1 MTTPPV
7 PLPVHG
13 SDTPGPPYQVSRRQA
28 IQWVL
33 AVTAAAAMPKNSFGG
48 LLPSKLPEGYGFDPN
63 LVKGYKPG
71 AFWPLTFN
79 SGQKETATALADVI
93 IPKDDLGPAA
103 SAVGVPAYLDEWVSA
118 PYEPQQKDRALILE
132 GLAWIEGESQKRF
145 KKGFAHLTESQQHA
159 ICDDIAYL
167 PNTKSQYRQQAIFF
181 DRFRSLT
188 ASAYYATPE
197 GWKAIGYEG
206 NVILQKFDGP
216 PPAVLAKLDV
226 TQTVA

>member
-1 MTTPPV
+1 MSSTT
-7 PLPVHG
+7 PLPVQG
-13 SDTPGPPYQVSRRQA
+13 DETPGQVSRRQA

-33 AVTAAAAMPKNSFGG
+33 AVTAAAALPRGTFGG
-48 LLPSKLPEGYGFDPN
+48 LLDSKLPSPDGYGFDPN

-79 SGQKETATALADVI
+79 RDQKETATALSDVI

-103 SAVGVPAYLDEWVSA
+103 SSVGVPAYIDEWISA
-118 PYEPQQKDRALILE
+118 PYAPQQKDRTLILD
-132 GLAWIEGESQKRF
+132 GLFWLDNECMRRFNKFFTKASDAQK
-145 KKGFAHLTESQQHA
+145 HE

-167 PNTKSQYRQQAIFF
+167 PNAKPQFRQAAAFF
-181 DRFRSLT
+181 DRFRSLA

-216 PPAVLAKLDV
+216 PPAVLEKLDV
-226 TQTVA
+226 KQTVA

>member
-1 MTTPPV
+1 MST
-7 PLPVHG
+7 PLPVNG
-13 SDTPGPPYQVSRRQA
+13 TDTPGQVSRRQA

-33 AVTAAAAMPKNSFGG
+33 AVTAAAALPRGTFGQTANT
-48 LLPSKLPEGYGFDPN
+48 KLPPAEGYGFDPN
-63 LVKGYKPG
+63 LVKPYKPG

-79 SGQKETATALADVI
+79 SGQKETATALGDVI

-132 GLAWIEGESQKRF
+132 GLAWIEGESKKRF
-145 KKGFAHLTESQQHA
+145 NKGFSQLTESQQHSL
-159 ICDDIAYL
+159 CDDIAYL
-167 PNTKSQYRQQAIFF
+167 PNTKTQYRQQAVFF
-181 DRFRSLT
+181 DRFRALT
-188 ASAYYATPE
+188 ASAYYATPD

-216 PPAVLAKLDV
+216 PPQVLAKLGV

>member
-1 MTTPPV
+1 MIPPT

-13 SDTPGPPYQVSRRQA
+13 SDTSGQVSRRQA

-33 AVTAAAAMPKNSFGG
+33 AVTAAAALPRGTFGQT
-48 LLPSKLPEGYGFDPN
+48 LNAKLPPAEGYGFDPN

-103 SAVGVPAYLDEWVSA
+103 SAVGVPAYVDEWVSA

-132 GLAWIEGESQKRF
+132 GLAWIEGEAKKRF
-145 KKGFAHLTESQQHA
+145 NKGFSQLTESQRHE

-167 PNTKSQYRQQAIFF
+167 PNTKAQYRQQAIFF
-181 DRFRSLT
+181 DRFRSLA

-206 NVILQKFDGP
+206 NVILQKFEGP
-216 PPAVLAKLDV
+216 PQEVLAKLGV
-226 TQTVA
+226 TQTVQ